1 MHYNFDEIIE
11 RNGTSSLK
19 YDGKKRYFGTDDV
32 LPMWVADMDFRSP
45 DFIIDTLRKRLSH
58 EILGYNIKPEGF
70 YTSVANWMKRR
81 FDWDVHP
88 DWISFT
94 PGVVSALNFGV
105 LSLTEP
111 GQKVIIQTPVY
122 APFFKVVKN
131 HNRQLIVN
139 ELKLQGNRYVM
150 DLDNLQAL
158 IDKDTRAIILCSPAN
173 PAGRVWSKEELL
185 ALGDICLK
193 NNLLIISDEIH
204 SDLILKGHK
213 HYPLAGLSKELANI
227 TVTCMAP
234 SKTFNIAGLAS
245 SVIITPNP
253 ELKQR
258 FDMLPNSLD
267 LNNGNLFGIE
277 ALQAAYNHG
286 DEWLTQML
294 AYLDENMDFL
304 ENYLKQHIPQI
315 KMIRPEGTYLVW
327 LDCRQMGMTQ
337 PELRAFFTEKAKV
350 GLNNGTDFGPGG
362 EGFMRMNVGC
372 PKAIIEEGLKRIQ
385 AALTK

>member
-1 MHYNFDEIIE
+1 
-11 RNGTSSLK
+11 
-19 YDGKKRYFGTDDV
+19 
-32 LPMWVADMDFRSP
+32 ADMDFRSP
-45 DFIIDTLRKRLSH
+45 EFIINALRKRLDH
-58 EILGYNIKPEGF
+58 EILGYNIKPDGF
-70 YTSVANWMKRR
+70 YTAVIDWMKRR
-81 FDWDVHP
+81 FNWDIQQ

-131 HNRQLIVN
+131 HNRQLIIN
-139 ELKLQGNRYVM
+139 ELKLQDGRYIM
-150 DLDNLQAL
+150 DLENIESQ
-158 IDKDTRAIILCSPAN
+158 IDKDTKAIILCSPAN
-173 PAGRVWSKEELL
+173 PAGRVWSKDELL

-193 NNLLIISDEIH
+193 HNLLIISDEIH
-204 SDLILKGHK
+204 SDLILKGHQ
-213 HYPLAGLSKELANI
+213 HLPLASLSKELANI

-258 FDMLPNSLD
+258 FEMLPNSLD

-277 ALQAAYNHG
+277 ALQTAYTKG

-294 AYLDENMDFL
+294 AYLDGNIDFL
-304 ENYLKQHIPQI
+304 ESYINQYLPKI

-327 LDCRQMGMTQ
+327 LDCRGMNMSQ
-337 PELRAFFTEKAKV
+337 PELRRFFTEKAKV
-350 GLNNGTDFGPGG
+350 GLNNGSDFGPGG

-372 PKAIIEEGLKRIQ
+372 PRSIIAEGLARIKQ
-385 AALTK
+385 AMNQ